1 MVNTKNRW
9 RWRRGNFVGF
19 KVVSKALVIE
29 LTPYLDNKGVSGELI
44 IPPEE
49 VGAFLRASQEAIR
62 QFAVALKEEQ
72 KTENPE

>member
-1 MVNTKNRW
+1 MVNIKNRW

-29 LTPYLDNKGVSGELI
+29 LTPYLDNKGVTGELI